1 MSSSWLTFSWF
12 LVETFRERI
21 NNRLKY
27 AMTVILSVRY
37 ALISTVS
44 ICCRWFF
51 CIFTGFWF
59 VFEYARNLRH
69 QETLVEQLVDLVKKV
84 VSYVAA
90 MLVGIMPGS
99 DNQGAAG

>member
-1 MSSSWLTFSWF
+1 MLP
-12 LVETFRERI
+12 L
-21 NNRLKY
+21 
-27 AMTVILSVRY
+27 ILL
-37 ALISTVS
+37 LIYKVVTDEFIGYMIIANWYSAGVNS
-44 ICCRWFF
+44 
-51 CIFTGFWF
+51 IFTGFWF

-99 DNQGAAG
+99 DNQGATGQFLW

>member
-1 MSSSWLTFSWF
+1 MCSYQYSVNMLP
-12 LVETFRERI
+12 LVLLLIHKVFTGEFRGWKLAVAVGYMI
-21 NNRLKY
+21 IANWYSAGVN
-27 AMTVILSVRY
+27 
-37 ALISTVS
+37 
-44 ICCRWFF
+44 

-99 DNQGAAG
+99 DNQGATG